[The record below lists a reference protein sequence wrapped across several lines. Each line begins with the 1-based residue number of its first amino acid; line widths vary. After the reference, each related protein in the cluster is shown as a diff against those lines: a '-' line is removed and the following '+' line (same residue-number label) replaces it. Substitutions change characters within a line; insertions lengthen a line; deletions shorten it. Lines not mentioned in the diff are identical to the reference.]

1 MTEEKI
7 DWTVDRTEFPRGP
20 WDEEPDYFFFRH
32 EGTPCL
38 VVRNSVLGHLCGY
51 AGVYPDHE
59 LFGKNY
65 MDLYD
70 GDGTYPEVHGGLT
83 YSDKCHPPV
92 CHVPDPGEQE
102 VWWFGFDCAHAGDFS
117 PKGYDVLG
125 DYLYRDFEYVK
136 GHCRALADWLT
147 SQKEEN

>member
-51 AGVYPDHE
+51 AG
-59 LFGKNY
+59 
-65 MDLYD
+65 
-70 GDGTYPEVHGGLT
+70 
-83 YSDKCHPPV
+83 
-92 CHVPDPGEQE
+92 
-102 VWWFGFDCAHAGDFS
+102 
-117 PKGYDVLG
+117 DVLG
-125 DYLYRDFEYVK
+125 QMSSASLPCARS
-136 GHCRALADWLT
+136 W
-147 SQKEEN
+147 